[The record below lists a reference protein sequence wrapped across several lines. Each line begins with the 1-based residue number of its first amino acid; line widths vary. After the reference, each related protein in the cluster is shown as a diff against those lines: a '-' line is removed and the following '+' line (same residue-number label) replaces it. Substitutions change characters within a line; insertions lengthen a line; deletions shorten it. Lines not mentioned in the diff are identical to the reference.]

1 MNFLEKCSK
10 SEIKINLENSLMFHP
25 RDLPT
30 PAQVQKLYP
39 LSLETRKKVLD
50 SRRKFQQFDSYKKA
64 LFVGPCS
71 IHHLPSDLLLG
82 KKINDLQQE
91 FPEFFFLYRCHLEKP
106 RSNHFWRGFLMDPDL
121 NGECA
126 IEKGIEYGRRFMV
139 ELVDMGL
146 NLSYEFIDPFLAP
159 YVEDLVTVGM
169 IGARTVYSQTH
180 RQLAASLKLP
190 VVFKNGID
198 GSLEGAIDALYMA
211 QKGLWFPK
219 MGHYGPQLVFG
230 QNLETHMM
238 LRGGFKGPNL
248 DLLSHGFL
256 AIQKRGLNSKI
267 FIDCAHQNSLK
278 DPERQKKLF
287 QTYLFDETA
296 PIHGLMAE
304 CHLEEGNQPF
314 SKDARGGLSIT
325 DPCIGLS
332 NFLECFIRR

>member
-1 MNFLEKCSK
+1 
-10 SEIKINLENSLMFHP
+10 MFYQ

-30 PAQVQKLYP
+30 PAHIQKLFP
-39 LSLETRKKVLD
+39 LSLETRKKVLE
-50 SRRKFQQFDSYKKA
+50 SRKKFQQFDNYKKA

-82 KKINDLQQE
+82 KKINDLQRE
-91 FPEFFFLYRCHLEKP
+91 FPEFYFLYRCHMEKP

-121 NGECA
+121 DGNCA
-126 IEKGIEYGRRFMV
+126 IEKGIELSRQFMM

-146 NLSYEFIDPFLAP
+146 HLSYEFIDPFLAP

-180 RQLAASLKLP
+180 RQLAANLKLP
-190 VVFKNGID
+190 IIFKNGID
-198 GSLEGAIDALYMA
+198 GRLEGALDALSMA
-211 QKGLWFPK
+211 QKGLWSPM
-219 MGHYGPQLVFG
+219 MGPNGPQMVFG

-238 LRGGFKGPNL
+238 LRGGFEGPNL
-248 DLLSHGFL
+248 DLLSQGVKT
-256 AIQKRGLNSKI
+256 IQKKGLNSKI

-278 DPERQKKLF
+278 DPLRQKKLF
-287 QTYLFDETA
+287 QKYLFDEIA

-314 SKDARGGLSIT
+314 SKDAKGGLSIT
-325 DPCIGLS
+325 DPCVGLS
-332 NFLECFIRR
+332 NFLECFKRV

>member
-1 MNFLEKCSK
+1 
-10 SEIKINLENSLMFHP
+10 
-25 RDLPT
+25 
-30 PAQVQKLYP
+30 
-39 LSLETRKKVLD
+39 
-50 SRRKFQQFDSYKKA
+50 
-64 LFVGPCS
+64 
-71 IHHLPSDLLLG
+71 
-82 KKINDLQQE
+82 
-91 FPEFFFLYRCHLEKP
+91 
-106 RSNHFWRGFLMDPDL
+106 MDPDL

-211 QKGLWFPK
+211 QKGLWSPK
-219 MGHYGPQLVFG
+219 MGPYGPQLVFG

-248 DLLSHGFL
+248 DLLSHGFF
-256 AIQKRGLNSKI
+256 G
-267 FIDCAHQNSLK
+267 
-278 DPERQKKLF
+278 DPKKGVEF
-287 QTYLFDETA
+287 
-296 PIHGLMAE
+296 
-304 CHLEEGNQPF
+304 
-314 SKDARGGLSIT
+314 
-325 DPCIGLS
+325 
-332 NFLECFIRR
+332 